1 MVILGSGSFFTESDF
16 LFKLPST
23 VDILCLVMAG
33 RIPWTNRFFQPDR
46 VFKSIKKKKKERN
59 AGLKNLR
66 PIGRMHDTEIHGKG
80 IDFQKVTC
88 IVEQSKPFGWRLIF
102 RREIQSELE
111 KAPKQ
116 RNTQKTKT
124 LLRR

>member
-1 MVILGSGSFFTESDF
+1 
-16 LFKLPST
+16 
-23 VDILCLVMAG
+23 
-33 RIPWTNRFFQPDR
+33 
-46 VFKSIKKKKKERN
+46 
-59 AGLKNLR
+59 
-66 PIGRMHDTEIHGKG
+66 MHDTEIHGKG

-102 RREIQSELE
+102 RREIQSDLE
-111 KAPKQ
+111 KALKQPQ